1 MAIPFSD
8 TNNPIDAVKDLIG
21 GSPYDQFN
29 DDDIRVF
36 ITYSTYAPGGAN
48 NHNYKLMDLIGALG
62 NATSMLYRKN
72 DGSSWRIVKFDM
84 GYILFNSLY
93 FIKDI
98 TDVTTAVRDLLHIYH
113 VLTANNRGEEPLD
126 SDIDYLKERLEEAFY
141 SSDPRKDRSNML
153 EELARCQNLLQ
164 VRFIFYLEPYQG
176 PINHERRELWNFDEI
191 NDYLIEGHDNINEE
205 EFVDRLNRYDNMDFY
220 NERVENL
227 FEGYQYERLL
237 NELNN
242 NLDNFNQEVAQQ
254 DRDRE
259 LVRKGFGILRDFNRL
274 KQDVRR
280 SHINSRRWPY

>member
-8 TNNPIDAVKDLIG
+8 TNNPIDAVRNLLG
-21 GSPYDQFN
+21 FSPYDQFN
-29 DDDIRVF
+29 DQDLRVF
-36 ITYSTYAPGGAN
+36 ITYNTYSPGGAN
-48 NHNYKLMDLIGALG
+48 NHNYKLMDLIEALG
-62 NATSMLYRKN
+62 NATSMLYRKI
-72 DGSSWRIVKFDM
+72 DGSGWRIVKFDM

-98 TDVTTAVRDLLHIYH
+98 TDVGTAVRDLLHIYH
-113 VLTANNRGEEPLD
+113 VLTANSRGDEPLQ

-153 EELARCQNLLQ
+153 EELARCHNMLQ
-164 VRFIFYLEPYQG
+164 VRFVFYLEPYLG

-191 NDYLIEGHDNINEE
+191 NDQLIEGLDTINEE

-220 NERVENL
+220 NERIENL
-227 FEGYQYERLL
+227 FQADQYERLL
-237 NELNN
+237 NDLNI
-242 NLDNFNQEVAQQ
+242 NLDNFEQEIAIQ

-259 LVRKGFGILRDFNRL
+259 VVARGFGILRNFNRL